1 MANGKEESGD
11 TQQERDYSADYS
23 GRPEDGLKLRADE
36 PQPRS
41 INKKIGIGVLAGVS
55 LLAVYVAYIA
65 MTEEGPAQVFDTDDE
80 VKVVEKPTL
89 PGTGTALPADYDQ
102 LARERR
108 ARQAA
113 AARAK
118 QASDSAIIPASLT
131 PDKPNTAPAIIP
143 AEAPASS
150 AKAIDP
156 NDPRLQA
163 ARAAALQ
170 RLQARTAGMQ
180 ASSAVRPAGLIQ
192 ASLGAGTGKGQPQ
205 TLDQIQ
211 FPPNFPPDQTLQAN
225 DQAAKQ
231 SFTDGGRVQN
241 AYLEQ
246 PVIDPISP
254 YQVMAGNVLP
264 ATLITGLNSDL
275 PGRLIAEIRHTVYD
289 TVTGKHVL
297 IPQGTRLLGEYSS
310 AITFGQNRALVLWN
324 RMIYPNGRSIMLEG
338 MPGVDISGYAGFKD
352 KVDRHFLELMGSAL
366 LGATVAVAAESAQ
379 NNNGDD
385 FTNSIL
391 AGTATT
397 SDQVIQQ
404 LVRRQLNVQPTIK
417 IRPGYPFN
425 VLVLADM
432 VLPVYDPR
440 PATPAPTQLA
450 SGSR

>member
-1 MANGKEESGD
+1 MAHDKNQ
-11 TQQERDYSADYS
+11 TPPPVDYS
-23 GRPEDGLKLRADE
+23 GGPDDGFQLRGDE
-36 PQPRS
+36 PKPRS
-41 INKKIGIGVLAGVS
+41 INKKIGLGIAGGGLLLAG
-55 LLAVYVAYIA
+55 YVAYIA
-65 MTEEGPAQVFDTDDE
+65 MTEEGPGSAFDTEED
-80 VKVVEKPTL
+80 VTVVETPTL
-89 PGTGTALPADYDQ
+89 PGTGAALPVDYDQ

-108 ARQAA
+108 AREAEELRRRQNAE
-113 AARAK
+113 RNNENV
-118 QASDSAIIPASLT
+118 IIPASLT
-131 PDKPNTAPAIIP
+131 PGDVPQNVIP
-143 AEAPASS
+143 PASS
-150 AKAIDP
+150 GRGMDP
-156 NDPRLQA
+156 NDPWLQA

-180 ASSAVRPAGLIQ
+180 SSSAVRPAGLPQ
-192 ASLGAGTGKGQPQ
+192 TSLTVNDQRGQPQ
-205 TLDQIQ
+205 TLGDIQ

-225 DQAAKQ
+225 DQTAKQ
-231 SFTDGGRVQN
+231 AFAEGGRVQN

-246 PVIDPISP
+246 PVIEPMSP

-275 PGRLIAEIRHTVYD
+275 PGRLIAEVRHSVYD
-289 TVTGKHVL
+289 SVTGRYLL

-310 AITFGQNRALVLWN
+310 AITFGQNRALVIWN

-352 KVDRHFLELMGSAL
+352 QVDRHFLELMGSAL

-379 NNNGDD
+379 NNDGDD

-417 IRPGYPFN
+417 IRPGYHFN

-440 PATPAPTQLA
+440 PATPAR
-450 SGSR
+450 GSR

>member
-1 MANGKEESGD
+1 MAEGPQDTAAETGGQSAGRGK
-11 TQQERDYSADYS
+11 TDYS
-23 GRPEDGLKLRADE
+23 GGPKEGMKLRGDE

-41 INKKIGIGVLAGVS
+41 INKKIGVGVLAGVS
-55 LLAVYVAYIA
+55 VLAIYVAYIA
-65 MTEEGPAQVFDTDDE
+65 MTEEGPSLGGKSNEE
-80 VKVVEKPTL
+80 VVVADKPTL
-89 PGTGTALPADYDQ
+89 PGTGTSLPDDYDQ
-102 LARERR
+102 LARETR
-108 ARQAA
+108 ARNAQRAAERARSQANE
-113 AARAK
+113 
-118 QASDSAIIPASLT
+118 AIIPASLT
-131 PDKPNTAPAIIP
+131 PEANQAAIIP
-143 AEAPASS
+143 AAAPQA
-150 AKAIDP
+150 ARTAIDP

-170 RLQARTAGMQ
+170 RLQARSAGMQ
-180 ASSAVRPAGLIQ
+180 ASSAVRPAGLTQ
-192 ASLGAGTGKGQPQ
+192 AAMTQGTQGPQPQ
-205 TLDQIQ
+205 RLDQIQ
-211 FPPNFPPDQTLQAN
+211 FPPNFPPDETLQAN

-231 SFTDGGRVQN
+231 AFAEGGRVQD
-241 AYLEQ
+241 AYLAQ
-246 PVIDPISP
+246 PVMEPISP

-289 TVTGKHVL
+289 SVTGRHVL

-310 AITFGQNRALVLWN
+310 SVTFGQNRALVIWN

-352 KVDRHFLELMGSAL
+352 KVDRHFFELMGSVL
-366 LGATVAVAAESAQ
+366 LGATVAVASEAAQ
-379 NNNGDD
+379 DNDDDD

-417 IRPGYPFN
+417 IRPGYQFN

-440 PATPAPTQLA
+440 PATPARGA
-450 SGSR
+450 W